1 VRDRATA
8 LGTAALICTA
18 TLWGSNHVV
27 ARSVHEIVPLAA
39 LVFWRWAMAL
49 AILGPLA
56 LPALRR
62 NAECIRAELS
72 DIIFIGTIGVGL
84 FSVLLL
90 AGAYYSLAIEVGIIY
105 ATTPVWVAL
114 ILVITGRARIGWLA
128 WGGLVIAFLG
138 TAVIITRGSLDVLL
152 AFEIRIGN
160 ISTLVA
166 SIAFA
171 WFSIRLRRYSGR
183 VEPLALTALTAGAGL
198 VLVALPFYL
207 AMLLLAGEPALARSS
222 EKLPVALSA
231 IGYIAMGPTML
242 ANLLY
247 VYGVSKL
254 GPERASTFIYVSPM
268 ASSILAIIVLGEEFV
283 WYHVVGFG
291 LIIAGL
297 MLVNRTDQRP
307 EVR

>member
-1 VRDRATA
+1 
-8 LGTAALICTA
+8 
-18 TLWGSNHVV
+18 
-27 ARSVHEIVPLAA
+27 
-39 LVFWRWAMAL
+39 
-49 AILGPLA
+49 
-56 LPALRR
+56 
-62 NAECIRAELS
+62 
-72 DIIFIGTIGVGL
+72 
-84 FSVLLL
+84 
-90 AGAYYSLAIEVGIIY
+90 
-105 ATTPVWVAL
+105 
-114 ILVITGRARIGWLA
+114 
-128 WGGLVIAFLG
+128 VIAFLG